1 MGSPSITLP
10 DAFDEGLLESSIFP
24 EGLAAHPVIV
34 RLAGLPAQVLEPL
47 TSASCSALLQA
58 RAPLEEELG
67 QARRSMVEAIGDA
80 LPGFDA
86 TIRRF
91 FLTIKRNC
99 FNDRDIEPLRRKAEW
114 AELLKVSPDLAERIV
129 ALEEQLRE
137 NDRALDTLY
146 ESELTRERR
155 HILTLVEDRRFL
167 RGVALGRPGLVEKVR
182 ARSPF
187 ISASEFLKNQEKWEQ
202 SLLRFV
208 TRAAAK
214 LSANSTLTAY
224 GLGSIQDSPSPMG
237 LRFVGSP
244 QREVSLVRVNR
255 PELEQLQALL
265 MRYPAVRER
274 ALVAWN
280 DSLEELE
287 PGRYRFLRDGRW
299 SLEPGAKELH
309 FVLPAWIKVK
319 LSNPVLDNARDLL
332 REGTLRYD
340 TLLALLEDRHG
351 AGDTTE
357 PRIRMALD
365 QLVDLGLLI
374 LMPPWPTHEA
384 RLEQRIGQFLRA
396 LPDEPALRAAAG
408 ALDELLALEAG
419 FASAP
424 RPESSV
430 ADMEDAFSRLL
441 NTVVHLTGHE
451 GPLATRAH
459 FFEDVLLESAVSS
472 DGDREI
478 FHIASPMA
486 QEILHTARLVSR
498 FAGLFNVRH
507 DVLHTL
513 AAWWR
518 EHEPS
523 RREVPFTE
531 IARGFAPLW
540 KQFFQFHKTAN
551 EDALNTFD
559 PLHTDSLAGLRERR
573 AALLN
578 RSREMLS
585 TSPAKDFLPV
595 RQLAELVEPLPQRY
609 APQLGTCVF
618 VQPLD
623 AEGDCWALNRLHEGT
638 GRYLSRVT
646 PLLEGPRQQRFL
658 NHLIARSVVELEGE
672 EADLLEVKYP
682 WSHLTRAHPPQAA
695 RVLDLRG
702 LHLDLPRERRIG
714 LGDLTIQADLDS
726 ETFRLIDP
734 SGRRLL
740 PVNLSTLSDA
750 GLPNLLRLLLAFGP
764 GETRA
769 VFPLTLWEGD
779 EDFRSFNRLTCGKL
793 VLRRRR
799 WTIDIEKFRG
809 DLEALSDFR
818 AYVAIHDWRHRLGL
832 PAVGFYY
839 ELTYHKIFK
848 PQYIDFSSPSLCR
861 LFVSSLR
868 KMATGHLTLEEALPS
883 PADFPFDASMHR
895 RGLELLIDSLA
906 IRTVS
911 GNRSAWVPNHNRES
925 ISLRR
930 EQQNV

>member
-1 MGSPSITLP
+1 MITRSDDALGEGFREDSASP
-10 DAFDEGLLESSIFP
+10 AGLSAP
-24 EGLAAHPVIV
+24 PVVV
-34 RLAGLPAQVLEPL
+34 RIAGLPAQALEPL
-47 TSASCSALLQA
+47 TSPSCVALLQA
-58 RAPLEEELG
+58 REPLKEEIG
-67 QARRSMVEAIGDA
+67 DARRSMAEAIGNA
-80 LPGFDA
+80 LPRFDA
-86 TIRRF
+86 TIRGF
-91 FLTIKRNC
+91 LLTIKRNC
-99 FNDRDIEPLRRKAEW
+99 FNGRAIEPLRRKAEW
-114 AELLKVSPDLAERIV
+114 AELLQVSPDLAERIV
-129 ALEEQLRE
+129 ALEEQLDE
-137 NDRALDTLY
+137 NDRALATLY

-155 HILTLVEDRRFL
+155 HVLTLAEDRRFL
-167 RGVALGRPGLVEKVR
+167 RGIALGRPGLVEKIR
-182 ARSPF
+182 ARAPSLAASGSLRSP
-187 ISASEFLKNQEKWEQ
+187 EKWEQ

-224 GLGSIQDSPSPMG
+224 GLGSIQDSPSPVG
-237 LRFVGSP
+237 LRFAGSP

-265 MRYPAVRER
+265 LRHPAVRER

-287 PGRYRFLRDGRW
+287 PGQYRFLRDGHW
-299 SLEPGAKELH
+299 KLEPGAEEFH
-309 FVLPAWIKVK
+309 FVLPARVKVT
-319 LSNPVLDNARDLL
+319 LSNAVLGTAREAL
-332 REGTLRYD
+332 RVCTLRYD
-340 TLLALLEDRHG
+340 ALLALLEDRHG
-351 AGDTTE
+351 ISAGETTA
-357 PRIRMALD
+357 PPIRSALD

-384 RLEQRIGQFLRA
+384 RLEQRIGRFLRA
-396 LPDEPALRAAAG
+396 LPGEPTLRATAD

-430 ADMEDAFSRLL
+430 AAMEDAFSRLL
-441 NTVVHLTGHE
+441 NTVVHLAGHE

-459 FFEDVLLESAVSS
+459 FFEDVLLEAAVSS
-472 DGDREI
+472 GDDRGI
-478 FHIASPMA
+478 FQIASQMA
-486 QEILHTARLVSR
+486 QEILQTARLVSR

-518 EHEPS
+518 EHEPR

-559 PLHTDSLAGLRERR
+559 PLHTDSLERLRERR
-573 AALLN
+573 ATLLAE
-578 RSREMLS
+578 SRELLS
-585 TSPAKDFLPV
+585 TSPTKDFLSS
-595 RQLAELVEPLPQRY
+595 RQLAEMVEPLPRRY

-618 VQPLD
+618 IQPVD
-623 AEGDCWALNRLHEGT
+623 AEGNSWVLNRLHEGT

-646 PLLEGPRQQRFL
+646 PILEGPRQQRFL

-682 WSHLTRAHPPQAA
+682 WSHLVRAHPPQAA
-695 RVLDLRG
+695 KVLDLRG
-702 LHLDLPRERRIG
+702 LHLGLPPERRVG

-734 SGRRLL
+734 SGRRVL
-740 PVNLSTLSDA
+740 PVSLSTLSDA
-750 GLPNLLRLLLAFGP
+750 GLPNLLRFLLAFGP

-769 VFPLTLWEGD
+769 VFPLNSWEGE
-779 EDFRSFNRLTCGKL
+779 EDFRSFHRLTCGTL
-793 VLRRRR
+793 VLRRHR
-799 WTIDIEKFRG
+799 WTIGIEKLRG
-809 DLEALSDFR
+809 DLEALSGLR

-839 ELTYHKIFK
+839 ELSYQGILK
-848 PQYIDFSSPSLCR
+848 PQYVDFRSPSLCR
-861 LFVSSLR
+861 LFVASLQ

-883 PADFPFDASMHR
+883 PADFPFDASMNR
-895 RGLELLIDSLA
+895 RGFELLIDSLA
-906 IRTVS
+906 IRTVN
-911 GNRSAWVPNHNRES
+911 GNCSAWVPDRNRES
-925 ISLRR
+925 LSLRR
-930 EQQNV
+930 EVQHV